1 MKKRKIAVLVLMCLF
16 MVSISSVAY
25 AAPEMEMI
33 FSSKSSSVFITAE
46 SKISV
51 SSGQIICHA
60 INNLTDYYDTSIT
73 MELQRGVGATD
84 WETLKTWSGS
94 DYAARFELYGT
105 YDFAPGLYRIKA
117 THTANGDS
125 IVSYTKQRYY
135 D

>member
-25 AAPEMEMI
+25 AAPEMELI
-33 FSSKSSSVFITAE
+33 FDSRSSSAFVTYE

-84 WETLKTWSGS
+84 WETLKTWTGS
-94 DYAARFELYGT
+94 DYTACFELYGT
-105 YDFAPGLYRIKA
+105 YDFEPGLYRIKSV
-117 THTANGDS
+117 HTANGERK
-125 IVSYTKQRYY
+125 VSYTKQRYY